1 MDSLIETHRQQI
13 LELAMQRG
21 AQRIRVFGS
30 MARGQALATSD
41 VDFLVDMQ
49 TGKSAFALGGLL
61 MDLQD
66 LLGRRVDVVT
76 PNALHPAIRDEVLNE
91 AVDL

>member
-1 MDSLIETHRQQI
+1 MDRLIEIHRQQI
-13 LELAMQRG
+13 LELAMRRG
-21 AQRIRVFGS
+21 ARRIRIFGS
-30 MARGQALATSD
+30 MARGDAKTISD

-49 TGKSAFALGGLL
+49 ADKSAFALGGLL

-76 PNALHPAIRDEVLNE
+76 PNALHPAIRDKVLEE

>member
-41 VDFLVDMQ
+41 VDFLVDMK

>member
-1 MDSLIETHRQQI
+1 MDRLIESHRQQI
-13 LELAMQRG
+13 LELAMRRG
-21 AQRIRVFGS
+21 ARRIRLFGS
-30 MARGQALATSD
+30 MARGQADLSSD
-41 VDFLVDMQ
+41 VDFLVEMHA
-49 TGKSAFALGGLL
+49 GKSAFALGGLL

-76 PNALHPAIRDEVLNE
+76 PNALHPAIRDEILQE

>member
-1 MDSLIETHRQQI
+1 MDSLIEAHRQQI

-21 AQRIRVFGS
+21 AQRIRIFGS
-30 MARGQALATSD
+30 MARDQAQATSD
-41 VDFLVDMQ
+41 VDFLVEMQ
-49 TGKSAFALGGLL
+49 SGKSAFALGGLL

-76 PNALHPAIRDEVLNE
+76 PNALHPTIRDKVLKE

>member
-1 MDSLIETHRQQI
+1 MDSLIETHRHQI

-30 MARGQALATSD
+30 MARGQAKATSD
-41 VDFLVDMQ
+41 VDFLVEMQ
-49 TGKSAFALGGLL
+49 SGKSAFALGGLL

-76 PNALHPAIRDEVLNE
+76 PKSLHPAIRDEVLKG

>member
-30 MARGQALATSD
+30 MARDQAQATSD
-41 VDFLVDMQ
+41 VDFLVEMQ
-49 TGKSAFALGGLL
+49 SGKSAFALGGLL

-76 PNALHPAIRDEVLNE
+76 PNALHPAIRDEVLKE